1 MKTQPNQSNT
11 PSSFRRFAGPLLALA
26 ATAALTS
33 PARTRADDTVN
44 YGDTLRYHAALSP
57 DAKPVPA
64 RRATRHLGFVR
75 VGPHANGLMPPAR
88 VVVRGH
94 VVTNGAS
101 RTSEGRGH
109 FIVFPNAEATG
120 AAQGQ
125 TVNRALND
133 LD

>member
-1 MKTQPNQSNT
+1 M
-11 PSSFRRFAGPLLALA
+11 LA
-26 ATAALTS
+26 ATAALAS
-33 PARTRADDTVN
+33 PERARADDTVN
-44 YGDTLRYHAALSP
+44 YSDTLRYYEALSP
-57 DAKPVPA
+57 DAKPVPGGRVA
-64 RRATRHLGFVR
+64 RHLGFVR
-75 VGPHANGLMPPAR
+75 VGPHANGLTPPAR

-94 VVTNGAS
+94 AVTNGAS
-101 RTSEGRGH
+101 PTSEGRGH